1 MITASVGSICLLSGI
16 AVSPAHASTGRP
28 AGSSQGSSVAL
39 SSRAMA
45 GYTAQAPASK
55 KHLAT
60 VTATFVMPTI
70 TCPTTG
76 NSSIGVSVVISDASS
91 VFAASSAGGSAD
103 AICTN
108 GSASFGL
115 QAYEGPTGVVG
126 APGTVS
132 AGDSVL
138 ITVSQTRSR
147 LTATVRDLTR
157 GGIGVSTAGK
167 PPKNKKPTT
176 VAVIAQGGS
185 GAENSVASFGV
196 VGLSA
201 CRLDGSPLGGAAS
214 LRSYSLVDSAGQT
227 EIATSS
233 FDLNRTSFSETFV
246 RAT

>member
-1 MITASVGSICLLSGI
+1 
-16 AVSPAHASTGRP
+16 
-28 AGSSQGSSVAL
+28 
-39 SSRAMA
+39 MA

-60 VTATFVMPTI
+60 VTATFVMPSI
-70 TCPTTG
+70 HCPATG

-91 VFAASSAGGSAD
+91 VFAASGGGGSAD
-103 AICTN
+103 ATCTN
-108 GSASFGL
+108 GLSSFGL
-115 QAYEGPTGVVG
+115 QAYEGPKGVVG
-126 APGTVS
+126 APGIVS
-132 AGDSVL
+132 AGDTVL

-157 GGIGVSTAGK
+157 GGIVSTGGK
-167 PPKNKKPTT
+167 PSKNKKPQT

-185 GAENSVASFGV
+185 GAANSVASFGA

-214 LRSYSLVDSAGQT
+214 LRSYNLVNGAGQT

-233 FDLNRTSFSETFV
+233 FDLNHTSFSVAFV

>member
-1 MITASVGSICLLSGI
+1 
-16 AVSPAHASTGRP
+16 
-28 AGSSQGSSVAL
+28 
-39 SSRAMA
+39 MA

-60 VTATFVMPTI
+60 VTATLVMPSI
-70 TCPTTG
+70 TCPAGG
-76 NSSIGVSVVISDASS
+76 NSSIGLSVVISDASS
-91 VFAASSAGGSAD
+91 VFAASGAGGSAD
-103 AICTN
+103 ATCTD
-108 GSASFGL
+108 GLSSFGV
-115 QAYEGPTGVVG
+115 QAYEGNKTIVG
-126 APGTVS
+126 APGIVS
-132 AGDSVL
+132 AGDTVL

-157 GGIGVSTAGK
+157 GGIGVSAAGK
-167 PPKNKKPTT
+167 PSKNKKPRT

-185 GAENSVASFGV
+185 GAVNSVASFGI

-214 LRSYSLVDSAGQT
+214 LRSYNLVDGAGQT

-233 FDLNRTSFSETFV
+233 FDLNRTSFAETFV